1 MAIYESKGRRVALEG
16 TEISRGFKEQQ
27 VYDPSESF
35 QRASNQ
41 RIEQYKNA
49 TEQLLAQNA
58 NNIEAL
64 SSFSETLSTFLVDR
78 QKKIN
83 EEQKN
88 LGIADIINGT
98 TRLNPELYKKYK
110 EQKDYLEKANDAS
123 LEAAEEIKQTDPG
136 FAETFVQKAPAVKG
150 WRAYGQAVGKAQVA
164 GAQLEN
170 FFESFL
176 VSDEAISFTNEQG
189 KVETFT
195 PRTVQTQE
203 QLNAAWDVG
212 LQKFIQISGMGEI
225 NPVILAEHLSPL
237 AMRARSELLGRRMRE
252 VIQTRENNE
261 RESLSAELATQASVM
276 AKDPAKASQVINRI
290 NKRFIELR
298 GMDRTEGNKDTH
310 AAMTETI
317 RALAAVNRFEAQNLY
332 EKYKATPINTEK
344 PELGTWGSRYDLSD
358 LGTFLQQTAKTQ
370 QDAADE
376 QINAEAE
383 GIAEVHYAN
392 PNPSSLKEA
401 ISRLSKLPQT
411 EGVRK
416 TLAELNA
423 NGAYYSPVREQILIE
438 GAKTRAELEVLKLSG
453 SISNEGYQRG
463 LLKFGEEK
471 ELDKLLPDRSAIK
484 GEIRAELLRRNK
496 QLTGIRPEDFADS
509 TALLTDDFSGR
520 IMGYVMAGLKS
531 GSIEQTPE
539 AVSKA
544 IANFITNDLDA
555 YTAVGKN
562 NKPVFLSTPKDTRF
576 AGRVLSTIKTI
587 DGRTGLQILNAQL
600 SRLPANLSAIDN
612 LRLDADRIE
621 DTAATLQ
628 AGGKAPSDIEFLAQ
642 RMGVSVPE
650 VLRRQAAYYPGLQ
663 VDMNAINNGD
673 KVYQEN
679 RAINPVIAEQLRNP
693 RLTDQQR
700 AQLNADLQRQ
710 RQQRELSVQPAREL
724 KGFGKQISSVV
735 YENYVPGRKGQPGV
749 DIFFED
755 KQFPVVLPGVVKD
768 IRYER
773 GYGHFVVIESTD
785 PETGEQVDV
794 LYAHLASRTPLK
806 LGQSVTAGQ
815 LVGRQ
820 GNTGNV
826 QSADGTIASIDFFA
840 PAPRGSNSMAP
851 YRNFDRLRRRIVKSL
866 GYR

>member
-16 TEISRGFKEQQ
+16 TEISRGFKAQQ
-27 VYDPSESF
+27 VYDPSERF
-35 QRASNQ
+35 QREGSQ
-41 RIEQYKNA
+41 RIEQFQRVNERLF
-49 TEQLLAQNA
+49 EQNQNSL
-58 NNIEAL
+58 EAL
-64 SSFSETLSTFLVDR
+64 STFSDTLSTFLVEK
-78 QKKIN
+78 QKKVN

-98 TRLNPELYKKYK
+98 TKLNPELYQKYK
-110 EQKDYLEKANDAS
+110 EQKDFLEKANDAT
-123 LEAAEEIKQTDPG
+123 LETGEELKEEDPG

-150 WRAYGQAVGKAQVA
+150 WRAYGQAIGKAQAA

-170 FFESFL
+170 FFESFM
-176 VSDEAISFTNEQG
+176 VSDEAISFTNEKG
-189 KVETFT
+189 NVETFT
-195 PRTVQTQE
+195 PRTIQTQE

-212 LQKFIQISGMGEI
+212 LQKFIETSGMNQI
-225 NPVILAEHLSPL
+225 NPVILAENLTPI
-237 AMRARSELLGRRMRE
+237 ATRVRSELLGRRMRD

-261 RESLSAELATQASVM
+261 RESLRSELSTQTSAM
-276 AKDPAKASQVINRI
+276 AKDPAIASKVIQRI
-290 NKRFIELR
+290 NKRFIELQ
-298 GMDRTEGNKDTH
+298 GMDRTAGNKDTH
-310 AAMTETI
+310 EAMQETI
-317 RALAAVNRFEAQNLY
+317 RALAATNRFEAQNLY
-332 EKYKATPINTEK
+332 ENYKATPVNPEK
-344 PELGTWGSRYDLSD
+344 PELGTWGSRFDLSD

-370 QDAADE
+370 QDEADE
-376 QINAEAE
+376 KINEEAD
-383 GIAEVHYAN
+383 GIAQIHYAN

-401 ISRLSKLPQT
+401 IARISKLPQT

-423 NGAYYSPVREQILIE
+423 NGAYYSPIREQYLIE
-438 GAKTRAELEVLKLSG
+438 NAKNAAELEVLKLSG

-471 ELDKLLPDRSAIK
+471 DLTKLLPDRSSIK
-484 GEIRAELLRRNK
+484 GGIRARLK
-496 QLTGIRPEDFADS
+496 ATTKVATGLTPEDFSDR

-520 IMGYVMAGLKS
+520 IMAYITAGLKS
-531 GSIEQTPE
+531 GSIQQTPE
-539 AVSKA
+539 AVNAA
-544 IANFITNDLDA
+544 IDKLINEDLDA
-555 YTAVGKN
+555 YTATSANGQT
-562 NKPVFLSTPKDTRF
+562 VFLSHPKDARF
-576 AGRVLSTIKTI
+576 SGAVLSTIKTQ

-600 SRLPANLSAIDN
+600 SRLPANLSAITN

-621 DTAATLQ
+621 STVDVLKS
-628 AGGKAPSDIEFLAQ
+628 GGKAPADIEFLAQ

-650 VLRRQAAYYPGLQ
+650 VLRRQAAFYPGLQ

-710 RQQRELSVQPAREL
+710 RQQREVSAQPAREL
-724 KGFGKQISSVV
+724 SSFGKQLSSVV
-735 YENYVPGRKGQPGV
+735 YEDPSGQPGV
-749 DIFFED
+749 DLFFED

-768 IRYER
+768 IRYEP
-773 GYGHFVVIESTD
+773 GYGHFIVIESTD

-794 LYAHLASRTPLK
+794 LYAHLASRSPLK
-806 LGQSVTAGQ
+806 LGQQVTAGQ

-820 GNTGNV
+820 GGTGNV
-826 QSADGTIASIDFFA
+826 RSADGTIASIDFLA
-840 PAPRGSNSMAP
+840 PAPRGSGSMAP
-851 YRNFDRLRRRIVKSL
+851 YRNFDRLRRRVVQSL